1 MVRLPL
7 LIGARP
13 LFLVNKRGPVIPLGR
28 GDWYISSNHK
38 DSQILIECVISGVPV
53 SRPHINGSLTAV
65 RVGEG
70 ERATV
75 QVVLDKVGTETSLD
89 VFAERR

>member
-38 DSQILIECVISGVPV
+38 DSQILIDCKVAGVSV
-53 SRPHINGSLTAV
+53 SPPLNLADMIKVTDRC
-65 RVGEG
+65 
-70 ERATV
+70 TV
-75 QVVLDKVGTETSLD
+75 QVVLSVVGTETSLD
-89 VFAERR
+89 VYAERR